1 MNPIIT
7 DIALPIGLFLIMFG
21 MGLSL
26 KRTDFA
32 RVLKVRKPV
41 IIGVLSMLVLLPGLG
56 FLFAHVFNLPP
67 AISVGLVLVATC
79 PGGMF
84 SNLMT
89 DYGKGNL
96 ALSITL
102 TAVISC
108 IYIFTIP
115 AWSSLALDVFTS
127 GDSVVIG
134 LPFLQTF
141 IPLALFVLLPIV
153 IGMIVRSKAE
163 NWALAHAGKV
173 KNTAAIIVAAIM
185 IYIAFVQE
193 SETVENVPMILA
205 AVIGLNLAS
214 VLIAAAL
221 GFLANLERKD
231 RLALI
236 MEHAVRQE
244 GTGIYI
250 ATTLIGSKEAAVP
263 LLLNSLVGLS
273 IALILI
279 WLFRRKRAG
288 DAAHAAN

>member
-127 GDSVVIG
+127 GDSVAIG

-141 IPLALFVLLPIV
+141 LPLALFVLLPIV

-163 NWALAHAGKV
+163 NWALAHAGKA

-221 GFLANLERKD
+221 GFFANLERKD

-250 ATTLIGSKEAAVP
+250 AATLIGSKEAAVP

-288 DAAHAAN
+288 GAAHAAN

>member
-127 GDSVVIG
+127 GDSVAIG

-141 IPLALFVLLPIV
+141 LPLALFVLLPIV

-221 GFLANLERKD
+221 GFFANLERKD

-250 ATTLIGSKEAAVP
+250 AATLIGSKEAAVP

-288 DAAHAAN
+288 GAAQTAN

>member
-41 IIGVLSMLVLLPGLG
+41 IIGVLSMLALLPGLG

-127 GDSVVIG
+127 GDSVAIG

-141 IPLALFVLLPIV
+141 LPLALFVLLPIV

-185 IYIAFVQE
+185 IYIALVQE

-221 GFLANLERKD
+221 GFIANLERKD

-250 ATTLIGSKEAAVP
+250 AATLIGSKEAAVP

-279 WLFRRKRAG
+279 WLFRRKRASG
-288 DAAHAAN
+288 AAHAAN

>member
-1 MNPIIT
+1 MNPVIT
-7 DIALPIGLFLIMFG
+7 DIALPLGLFLIMFG

-26 KRTDFA
+26 KRADFA

-41 IIGVLSMLVLLPGLG
+41 VIGVLSMLVLLPGLG
-56 FLFAHVFNLPP
+56 FLFASVFNLPP
-67 AISVGLVLVATC
+67 EISVGLVLVATC

-115 AWSSLALDVFTS
+115 LWSSLALDVFTT
-127 GDSVVIG
+127 DESVAIG
-134 LPFLQTF
+134 LPFAQTF
-141 IPLALFVLLPIV
+141 IPLALFVLLPII

-173 KNTAAIIVAAIM
+173 KNAAAIIVAAIM

-221 GFLANLERKD
+221 GFAASLEKQD

-250 ATTLIGSKEAAVP
+250 AATLIGSKAAAVP

-273 IALILI
+273 IALVLI
-279 WLFRRKRAG
+279 WIFRRKREGGRAS
-288 DAAHAAN
+288 ATN